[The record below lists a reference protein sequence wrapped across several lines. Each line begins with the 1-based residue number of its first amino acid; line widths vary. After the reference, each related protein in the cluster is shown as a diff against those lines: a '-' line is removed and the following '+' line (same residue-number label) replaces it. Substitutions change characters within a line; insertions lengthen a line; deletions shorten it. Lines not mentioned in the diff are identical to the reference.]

1 MKLQSMLCQD
11 QLQKIGPPSP
21 GFKFPCLLTN
31 HKHEVSTCAEF
42 FNLSP
47 KDRWKNIEKDDRMCF
62 SCLKPRS
69 ICKSRRCNNV
79 AIVPDILKCA
89 VCASWA
95 VSKGLAPFSIFVCK
109 QKQHRDSRSPLA
121 ELKKE
126 LEKYIGKLGTTIVD
140 SKIQVAVN
148 FMFQN
153 VIKEGSVTFRESS
166 HGARILPPAPT
177 FDSKTG
183 IQVLCQE
190 ENVCFE
196 ISESSIYLMQNL
208 RIGDNHC
215 LTFFDSGANAHLI
228 DKQLARVKTLLGP
241 ANIIFEPH
249 TSLKGLKYTPTPE
262 GRTLIRTGWI

>member
-1 MKLQSMLCQD
+1 M
-11 QLQKIGPPSP
+11 
-21 GFKFPCLLTN
+21 
-31 HKHEVSTCAEF
+31 
-42 FNLSP
+42 
-47 KDRWKNIEKDDRMCF
+47 
-62 SCLKPRS
+62 
-69 ICKSRRCNNV
+69 
-79 AIVPDILKCA
+79 
-89 VCASWA
+89 
-95 VSKGLAPFSIFVCK
+95 
-109 QKQHRDSRSPLA
+109 
-121 ELKKE
+121 
-126 LEKYIGKLGTTIVD
+126 D

-228 DKQLARVKTLLGP
+228 DKQLAEKESLQLISSNSTALGVIGGGSIMTEYRNFKVNLGP
-241 ANIIFEPH
+241 REDKNY
-249 TSLKGLKYTPTPE
+249 LKITAVRMRNVTAGF
-262 GRTLIRTGWI
+262 